1 MFNQSPGLGR
11 GFRIACGFPARCP
24 HALLDCCT
32 DMMSRSRFA
41 PAVLLMFS
49 TALFVQAQS
58 GATAPS
64 TTKTTKQSAAMKSS
78 TADWKQVHAS
88 AIVVDTHSDTPMR
101 FVDEQFD
108 PGKDAG
114 PHGHW
119 DIEKAKKG
127 NLGVEF
133 FSIWV
138 DPQRYKTG
146 AAHHALDMIDSVH
159 EVVRQHPDDLVFAS
173 GTKDI
178 YAARRGTHKRIAVL
192 MGVEGG
198 HAIENDVRIL
208 RDYYRL
214 GVRYMTL
221 TWANSNELGQSSG
234 DYKKDEKTG
243 KIIDDGLTD
252 FGRSMVTEMNR
263 LGMIVDISHVSDRS
277 FYNALTMS
285 RAPVIASHSSSRKL
299 TDVPR
304 NMTDEMLQ
312 QLARYNGGVVQVNF
326 NCGFISN
333 DYERASKVYL
343 DAHPVESKRI
353 EELSLMPNKT
363 QEQQAE
369 LNRLREAR
377 VAAVPRPPLSAL
389 IDHID
394 HIAKVAGID
403 HVGIGSDFD
412 GVDCLPQ
419 GIDSVADLPKI
430 TEMMMK
436 RGYKAEDMH
445 KILGGNLLRVF
456 AQVEK
461 VAHEIQTEKNPD
473 KREEVKLPPEKK

>member
-1 MFNQSPGLGR
+1 
-11 GFRIACGFPARCP
+11 
-24 HALLDCCT
+24 
-32 DMMSRSRFA
+32 MMSRSRFA

-49 TALFVQAQS
+49 LASFAQTS
-58 GATAPS
+58 AGESKVKP
-64 TTKTTKQSAAMKSS
+64 TTRSAKTTAS
-78 TADWKQVHAS
+78 DWKRVHAS

-101 FVDEQFD
+101 FVDENFD

-138 DPQRYKTG
+138 DPQRFKTN
-146 AAHHALDMIDSVH
+146 AAHHALDMIDSVY
-159 EVVRQHPDDLVFAS
+159 EVVRKYPNDLVMAS

-178 YAARRGTHKRIAVL
+178 YAARRGPHKRIAVL

-243 KIIDDGLTD
+243 KIIDEGLTD

-263 LGMIVDISHVSDRS
+263 LGMMVDISHVSDRS

-285 RAPVIASHSSSRKL
+285 RAPVIASHSSSRAL

-312 QLARYNGGVVQVNF
+312 QLARYNGGVAQVNF

-333 DYERASKVYL
+333 EYNAQMKTFA
-343 DAHPVESKRI
+343 DAHPTEVKRA
-353 EELSLMPNKT
+353 EELFLMGKRT
-363 QEQQAE
+363 EEQQAE
-369 LNRLREAR
+369 LDRLLDLRNK
-377 VAAVPRPPLSAL
+377 AVPRPPLSAL

-394 HIAKVAGID
+394 HMAKVAGVD

-412 GVDCLPQ
+412 GVECLPQ

-430 TEMMMK
+430 TEEMMK
-436 RGYKAEDMH
+436 RGYSAEDMH

-473 KREEVKLPPEKK
+473 RREEVALPLEKK

>member
-1 MFNQSPGLGR
+1 MLSLPRL
-11 GFRIACGFPARCP
+11 APAI
-24 HALLDCCT
+24 LL
-32 DMMSRSRFA
+32 MMSVAAFA
-41 PAVLLMFS
+41 QTPAVPPKTAAHKTPSKGS
-49 TALFVQAQS
+49 TNWQ
-58 GATAPS
+58 
-64 TTKTTKQSAAMKSS
+64 
-78 TADWKQVHAS
+78 QVHSS
-88 AIVVDTHSDTPMR
+88 AIVVDTHADTPGR
-101 FVDEQFD
+101 FVDENFN
-108 PGKDAG
+108 PSNDAG
-114 PHGHW
+114 AHGHW
-119 DIEKAKKG
+119 DLARAKRG

-138 DPQRYKTG
+138 DPEKYKTNP
-146 AAHHALDMIDSVH
+146 AHRALDMIDSVH
-159 EVVRQHPDDLVFAS
+159 ETVRQHPDDLVMAS
-173 GTKDI
+173 STKDI
-178 YAARRGTHKRIAVL
+178 RAARLGPHKRIAVL

-234 DYKKDEKTG
+234 DLKKDPQTG

-285 RAPVIASHSSSRKL
+285 QAPVIASHSSSRQL

-333 DYERASKVYL
+333 DYNAQMKAYSE
-343 DAHPVESKRI
+343 AHPAEFKKYAEIQRQW
-353 EELSLMPNKT
+353 EGNHDPELEKQMRSM
-363 QEQQAE
+363 EGE
-369 LNRLREAR
+369 LRNS
-377 VAAVPRPPLSAL
+377 VPRPPLSAL

-394 HIAKVAGID
+394 HIAKVAGVD

-412 GVDCLPQ
+412 GVDCLPA
-419 GIDSVADLPKI
+419 GMDSVADLPKI

-436 RGYKAEDMH
+436 RGYTAEDMR

-461 VAHEIQTEKNPD
+461 VAHEMQTKKNTD
-473 KREEVKLPPEKK
+473 TREEMKLPSEKK

>member
-1 MFNQSPGLGR
+1 
-11 GFRIACGFPARCP
+11 
-24 HALLDCCT
+24 
-32 DMMSRSRFA
+32 MMSRLRFA

-49 TALFVQAQS
+49 FTAYAQAPAAS
-58 GATAPS
+58 AKPPS
-64 TTKTTKQSAAMKSS
+64 TKPNASQKPP
-78 TADWKQVHAS
+78 ADWKAVHAA
-88 AIVVDTHSDTPMR
+88 AIVIDTHADTPGR

-108 PGKDAG
+108 PGSDAG
-114 PHGHW
+114 TRGHW
-119 DIEKAKKG
+119 DLARARRG
-127 NLGVEF
+127 NLGAEF

-138 DPQRYKTG
+138 DPDKYKG
-146 AAHHALDMIDSVH
+146 QYAHRAFDMIDSVY
-159 EVVRQHPDDLVFAS
+159 EVVRRPPDEMVMATS
-173 GTKDI
+173 VRDI
-178 YAARRGTHKRIAVL
+178 RAARTGPHKRIAIL

-198 HAIENDVRIL
+198 HAIEGDVRIL

-221 TWANSNELGQSSG
+221 TWSNTNELGQSSG
-234 DYKKDEKTG
+234 DLKTDAATG
-243 KIIDDGLTD
+243 KIVDPGLTD

-285 RAPVIASHSSSRKL
+285 QAPVIASHSSARAL

-304 NMTDEMLQ
+304 NMSDEMLEQ
-312 QLARYNGGVVQVNF
+312 FSRYNGGVVQVNF

-333 DYERASKVYL
+333 DYNVGFTNYFK
-343 DAHPVESKRI
+343 AHPEDFKKYLETQSKW
-353 EELSLMPNKT
+353 EATHDPALDQELDHMM
-363 QEQQAE
+363 AV
-369 LNRLREAR
+369 LN
-377 VAAVPRPPLSAL
+377 AAVPRPPLSAL

-412 GVDCLPQ
+412 GVPCLPQ

-430 TEMMMK
+430 TQELAK
-436 RGYKAEDMH
+436 RGYSAGDID

-456 AQVEK
+456 ADVEK
-461 VAHEIQTEKNPD
+461 VAHEIQTRKNSD
-473 KREEVKLPPEKK
+473 TRQEMKLPAASK